1 MSHSKILILD
11 FGSQVTQLIARRVR
25 EAHVYCEVHPCDV
38 SEVWVREFAKDGQLK
53 GIILSG
59 SHASVYEVDDRAPD
73 VVFELGLPV
82 LGICYGMQTMA
93 QQLGGKVEAGHTR
106 EFGYAEVRARGHTA
120 LLKDIADFTTPE
132 GHGMLKVWMS
142 HGDKVTELPE
152 GFKLMASTDSCPIAG
167 FADETRHFYGVQF
180 HPEVT
185 HTVQGRAM
193 LNRFVLDI
201 CKASPDW
208 VMGNYV
214 EEAVARIR
222 EQVGNEE
229 VILGLSGGVDSS
241 VAAALIH
248 RAIGDQLTCVFVD
261 HGLLRL
267 NEGDAVMEMFA
278 GQLHAKVIRV
288 DASDLFL
295 GKLAGVSDPEAKRKI
310 IGAEFVTVFKQEAAK
325 LKAGNGGHKGATFL
339 AQGTIYPD
347 VIESGGA
354 KSKKAVTIKSHHN
367 VGGLPEQLGLKLLEP
382 LRDLFKDEVRELGVA
397 LGLPHDM
404 VYRHPFPGPGL
415 GVRILGEVKKEYADL
430 LRRADAIFI
439 EELRNTPFE
448 GDASLV
454 AFGGTQAPRNWYEA
468 TSQAFV
474 VFLPVKSVGVMGDG
488 RTYDYVVALRAV
500 VTSDFMTAD
509 WAELPYALLKK
520 VSGRII
526 NEVRGINR
534 VVLDVSSKPPATI
547 EWE

>member
-1 MSHSKILILD
+1 MHDKILILD

-25 EAHVYCEVHPCDV
+25 EAHVYCEIHPNDV
-38 SEVWVREFAKDGQLK
+38 SEDFIRRYAPK

-59 SHASVYEVDDRAPD
+59 SHASTYEDHQLRAPQA
-73 VVFELGLPV
+73 VWELGVPV

-93 QQLGGKVEAGHTR
+93 VQLGGTVEWSDHR

-120 LLKDIADFTTPE
+120 LLDGLQDFATPE

-142 HGDKVTELPE
+142 HGDKVTVLPP
-152 GFKLMASTDSCPIAG
+152 GFKLMASTPSCPIAG
-167 FADETRHFYGVQF
+167 MADEARGYYAVQF

-185 HTVQGRAM
+185 HTVQGRA
-193 LNRFVLDI
+193 LLERFVLQI
-201 CKASPDW
+201 AQARPDW
-208 VMGNYV
+208 VMKDHIA
-214 EEAVARIR
+214 EAVASIR
-222 EQVGNEE
+222 AQVGDEE

-267 NEGDAVMEMFA
+267 NEGDMVMDMFA
-278 GQLHAKVIRV
+278 GKLHAKVIRV
-288 DASDLFL
+288 DASELFMRE
-295 GKLAGVSDPEAKRKI
+295 LAGVADPEAKRKI
-310 IGAEFVTVFKQEAAK
+310 IGRLFVDVFKAEAEK
-325 LKAGNGGHKGATFL
+325 LKASGQGHKGASFL

-354 KSKKAVTIKSHHN
+354 KTKKATTIKSHHN

-397 LGLPHDM
+397 LGLPPEM

-415 GVRILGEVKKEYADL
+415 GVRILGEVRKDYADL

-439 EELRNTPFE
+439 EELRNTRDE
-448 GDASLV
+448 AS
-454 AFGGTQAPRNWYEA
+454 GKSWYDL
-468 TSQAFV
+468 TSQAFA

-500 VTSDFMTAD
+500 QTSDFMTAD
-509 WAELPYALLKK
+509 WAELPYGLLKRT
-520 VSGRII
+520 SGRII

-534 VVLDVSSKPPATI
+534 VTYDVSSKPPATI

>member
-1 MSHSKILILD
+1 MNHDKILILD

-25 EAHVYCEVHPCDV
+25 ESHVYCEIHPNDV
-38 SEVWVREFAKDGQLK
+38 SDEFIRAFNPK
-53 GIILSG
+53 GVILSG
-59 SHASVYEVDDRAPD
+59 SKASTYEEHELRAPQAVWD
-73 VVFELGLPV
+73 LGVPV
-82 LGICYGMQTMA
+82 LGICYGMFTMTV
-93 QQLGGKVEAGHTR
+93 QLGGQVEAASHR
-106 EFGYAEVRARGHTA
+106 EFGYAEVRARGHTT
-120 LLKDIADFTTPE
+120 LFDGIEDFRTPE

-142 HGDKVTELPE
+142 HGDKVTAMPP
-152 GFKLMASTDSCPIAG
+152 GFKLMASTPNCPIAG
-167 FADETRHFYGVQF
+167 MADEARRYYGVQF

-193 LNRFVLDI
+193 LERFVLRI
-201 CKASPDW
+201 CDVQPDW
-208 VMGNYV
+208 VMRDHI
-214 EEAVARIR
+214 EEAVALIR
-222 EQVGNEE
+222 QQVGSEK

-267 NEGDAVMEMFA
+267 NEGQTVMDMFV
-278 GQLHAKVIRV
+278 GRLHAKVIHV
-288 DASDLFL
+288 DASEQFMA
-295 GKLAGVSDPEAKRKI
+295 KLAGVADPEAKRKI
-310 IGAEFVTVFKQEAAK
+310 IGAQFVEVFQREAKKLQGAPGAASSEGAK
-325 LKAGNGGHKGATFL
+325 WL

-354 KSKKAVTIKSHHN
+354 RSSTGAKKATTIKSHHN
-367 VGGLPEQLGLKLLEP
+367 VGGLPATLGLKLLEP

-397 LGLPHDM
+397 LGLPAEM

-415 GVRILGEVKKEYADL
+415 GVRILGAVRKDYADL

-439 EELRNTPFE
+439 EELRGFRDE
-448 GDASLV
+448 AS
-454 AFGGTQAPRNWYEA
+454 GKNWYEL
-468 TSQAFV
+468 TSQAFA

-509 WAELPYALLKK
+509 WAELPYPLLKR
-520 VSGRII
+520 VSSRII

-534 VVLDVSSKPPATI
+534 VTYDVSSKPPATI